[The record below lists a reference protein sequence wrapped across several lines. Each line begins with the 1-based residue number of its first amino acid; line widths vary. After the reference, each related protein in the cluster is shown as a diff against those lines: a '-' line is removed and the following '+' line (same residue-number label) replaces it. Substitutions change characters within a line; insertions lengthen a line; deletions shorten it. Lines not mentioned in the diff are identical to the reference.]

1 MSPTRRFTVII
12 FLAIAGAL
20 ILFWRW
26 HVHHQKALAE
36 VHAPTQSAPQDVT
49 TETTHATTANTTPTT
64 SPLPP
69 PTQKPSL
76 ELRKTFETLN
86 HNEIVFYGRA
96 VDQFG
101 EPVPAADVE
110 GIVLVNTGSRGGQVR
125 RQTATDAQGYFQ
137 FGGLKGQDLG
147 IGIRKEGYEYR
158 RRESSFSYS
167 YFEADHKRHIPDPKN
182 PVVFVLWKKQ
192 GAEPLI
198 HYEKVWRFPVN
209 SGPVKIDLLKAKVG
223 QPDADITVNVSRTPL
238 TMPYGDRG
246 FAWKVAMD
254 VEGGGLVSAG
264 EIDYYNQAP
273 ATGYEPHLEY
283 VQEAQSIRAA
293 QEGRITWTW
302 RENVADTFYLTSR
315 NGKNYARI
323 ELRIRPNSDRKEGD
337 NEALIAAK
345 VWLNPNG
352 SRNLE
357 FDPAKATKPSPTR
370 HGDKAVD

>member
-1 MSPTRRFTVII
+1 MSE
-12 FLAIAGAL
+12 G
-20 ILFWRW
+20 
-26 HVHHQKALAE
+26 
-36 VHAPTQSAPQDVT
+36 
-49 TETTHATTANTTPTT
+49 TTAATATNATPAT
-64 SPLPP
+64 PPPPP
-69 PTQKPSL
+69 PTQKPSP

-110 GIVLVNTGSRGGQVR
+110 GVVLVNTGSRGGQMQR
-125 RQTATDAQGYFQ
+125 RTTTDAQGYFQ
-137 FGGLKGQDLG
+137 FGGFKGQDLG
-147 IGIRKEGYEYR
+147 IGISKEGYEYR

-167 YFEADHKRHIPDPKN
+167 YFEPDHKRHIPDPKN

-209 SGPVKIDLLKAKVG
+209 AGLVKIDLLKAKIG
-223 QPDADITVNVSRTPL
+223 QPQADLIVNVSRSPFV
-238 TMPYGDRG
+238 MRYGERG
-246 FAWKVAMD
+246 FAWTVAID
-254 VEGGGLVSAG
+254 VEGGGLVRAG
-264 EIDYYNQAP
+264 ETDYYNQAP
-273 ATGYEPHLEY
+273 ADGYEPHLEY
-283 VQEAQSIRAA
+283 AQEAQSIRAA

-302 RENVADTFYLTSR
+302 REDVADTFYLTSR
-315 NGKNYARI
+315 SGRNYGRI
-323 ELRIRPNSDRKEGD
+323 ELRIRPNSDHKEGD

-357 FDPAKATKPSPTR
+357 FDPAKAIKPTP
-370 HGDKAVD
+370 